1 MAGKRAAKDTVE
13 QHAAATAVVV
23 LPPDCRMATLA
34 ALQAELAGPLAVGD
48 VVLDGHQVERID
60 TAVLQLLMLVRREL
74 DARGGTL
81 AWRGTSDVLN
91 EAASL
96 LGLTRILE
104 LPAPALA

>member
-1 MAGKRAAKDTVE
+1 MAGKQAAKSTGE
-13 QHAAATAVVV
+13 HAAVVV
-23 LPPDCRMATLA
+23 LPADCRMATLA
-34 ALQAELAGPLAVGD
+34 VLQAELAAPLGAGAL
-48 VVLDGHQVERID
+48 VLDGQQVERID

-74 DARGGTL
+74 DTRGGTL
-81 AWRGTSDVLN
+81 AWRGTSNVLN